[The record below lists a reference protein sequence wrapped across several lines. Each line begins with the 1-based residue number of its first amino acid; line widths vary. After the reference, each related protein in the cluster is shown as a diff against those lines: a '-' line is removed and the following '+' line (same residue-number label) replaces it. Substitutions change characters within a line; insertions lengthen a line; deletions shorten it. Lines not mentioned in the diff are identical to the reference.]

1 MKRWLIG
8 AMAVMVAVSL
18 AACTPTTEKQ
28 KKETSAATAKSAENM
43 IPQSTGG
50 AADKVPDP
58 NVMPV
63 AVVSIYHGG
72 DSDSLVQA
80 MDSLDTEG
88 LDAQLL
94 VDKLIE
100 YGVLTEGTQVLS
112 FDIEGKEEDTTKAG
126 QVGLRP
132 GIASV
137 GTLNL
142 NQAESAEGAS
152 DEMFLTEIGNTFT
165 ENFELGKLKLKVN
178 GANYSGKDI
187 QQGDGDYLTYRTDY
201 DTVE

>member
-8 AMAVMVAVSL
+8 AKAVMMAVSL

-28 KKETSAATAKSAENM
+28 KKQTTQAAKDTQE
-43 IPQSTGG
+43 IVPQSTGG
-50 AADKVPDP
+50 ASDKVPDP

-72 DSDSLVQA
+72 DSDSLVQD

-100 YGVLTEGTQVLS
+100 YGVLTQGTKVLS
-112 FDIEGKEEDTTKAG
+112 FDIQGKEED
-126 QVGLRP
+126 
-132 GIASV
+132 SV
-137 GTLNL
+137 GTLDL
-142 NQAESAEGAS
+142 NQAESAEGVS

-178 GANYSGKDI
+178 GGNYQGSSIK
-187 QQGDGDYLTYRTDY
+187 QGDNDFLSYRTDY
-201 DTVE
+201 DSVE

>member
-8 AMAVMVAVSL
+8 AMAVMMAVSL

-28 KKETSAATAKSAENM
+28 RKAAEATRVTESL
-43 IPQSTGG
+43 PPPSTGG
-50 AADKVPDP
+50 ATDKVPDP

-72 DSDSLVQA
+72 DSNGLVQD

-88 LDAQLL
+88 LDAQLM

-100 YGVLTEGTQVLS
+100 YGVLTDGTQVIS
-112 FDIEGKEEDTTKAG
+112 FDIEGKDEDA
-126 QVGLRP
+126 
-132 GIASV
+132 V
-137 GTLNL
+137 GTLDL

-152 DEMFLTEIGNTFT
+152 DKMFLTELGNTFT
-165 ENFELGKLKLKVN
+165 ENFELSRLKLKVN
-178 GANYSGKDI
+178 GANYEGDQIK
-187 QQGDGDYLTYRTDY
+187 QGDSDYLTYNTDY
-201 DTVE
+201 ENVE

>member
-1 MKRWLIG
+1 
-8 AMAVMVAVSL
+8 
-18 AACTPTTEKQ
+18 
-28 KKETSAATAKSAENM
+28 
-43 IPQSTGG
+43 
-50 AADKVPDP
+50 
-58 NVMPV
+58 
-63 AVVSIYHGG
+63 
-72 DSDSLVQA
+72 

-112 FDIEGKEEDTTKAG
+112 FDIEGKEED
-126 QVGLRP
+126 
-132 GIASV
+132 SV
-137 GTLNL
+137 GTLDL

-187 QQGDGDYLTYRTDY
+187 QQGDSDYLTYRTDY

>member
-8 AMAVMVAVSL
+8 AMAVMMAVSL

-28 KKETSAATAKSAENM
+28 RKAAEATRVTESIA
-43 IPQSTGG
+43 PPSTGG
-50 AADKVPDP
+50 ASDKVPDP

-72 DSDSLVQA
+72 DSDGLVQD

-88 LDAQLL
+88 LDAQLM

-100 YGVLTEGTQVLS
+100 YGVLTEGTEVLS
-112 FDIEGKEEDTTKAG
+112 FDVKGSEED
-126 QVGLRP
+126 
-132 GIASV
+132 SV

-142 NQAESAEGAS
+142 SKAESAEGVS

-178 GANYSGKDI
+178 GANYEGDEIK
-187 QQGDGDYLTYRTDY
+187 QGDDDYLTYNTDY
-201 DTVE
+201 ENGE

>member
-72 DSDSLVQA
+72 DSDSLVQD

-100 YGVLTEGTQVLS
+100 YGVLTDGTEVLG
-112 FDIEGKEEDTTKAG
+112 FDVEGKDENA
-126 QVGLRP
+126 
-132 GIASV
+132 V
-137 GTLNL
+137 GTLDL
-142 NQAESAEGAS
+142 NQAESAEGCS
-152 DEMFLTEIGNTFT
+152 DKMFLTEIGNTFT
-165 ENFELGKLKLKVN
+165 ENFELSKLKLKVN
-178 GANYSGKDI
+178 GANYEGDDI
-187 QQGDGDYLTYRTDY
+187 KQGDNDYLTYNADY
-201 DTVE
+201 ESVE

>member
-72 DSDSLVQA
+72 DSDSLVQD

-112 FDIEGKEEDTTKAG
+112 FDIEGKEED
-126 QVGLRP
+126 
-132 GIASV
+132 SV

-178 GANYSGKDI
+178 GANYSGTDI

>member
-1 MKRWLIG
+1 MKKWLIG
-8 AMAVMVAVSL
+8 VMTVLMAVSL

-28 KKETSAATAKSAENM
+28 KKETTAATAAKSQEDM
-43 IPQSTGG
+43 VPPSTGG
-50 AADKVPDP
+50 ASDKVPDP

-63 AVVSIYHGG
+63 AVISVYHGG
-72 DSDSLVQA
+72 EGSLVQD

-112 FDIEGKEEDTTKAG
+112 FDIEGKEED
-126 QVGLRP
+126 
-132 GIASV
+132 SV

>member
-72 DSDSLVQA
+72 DSDSLVQD

-94 VDKLIE
+94 VDKL
-100 YGVLTEGTQVLS
+100 TEGTQVLS
-112 FDIEGKEEDTTKAG
+112 FDIEGKEED
-126 QVGLRP
+126 
-132 GIASV
+132 SV

>member
-1 MKRWLIG
+1 MKRWLLG
-8 AMAVMVAVSL
+8 AMAVMMAVSL

-28 KKETSAATAKSAENM
+28 KKESKAEAAKTTEAM
-43 IPQSTGG
+43 VPPSTGG
-50 AADKVPDP
+50 ASDKVPDP

-72 DSDSLVQA
+72 DSDSLVQD

-88 LDAQLL
+88 LDAQLM

-100 YGVLTEGTQVLS
+100 YGVLTDGTQVLS
-112 FDIEGKEEDTTKAG
+112 FEVTGKDEDSI
-126 QVGLRP
+126 
-132 GIASV
+132 GI
-137 GTLNL
+137 LDL

-178 GANYSGKDI
+178 GANYE
-187 QQGDGDYLTYRTDY
+187 GDAIKHGDDDYLTYRTDY
-201 DTVE
+201 DMVE